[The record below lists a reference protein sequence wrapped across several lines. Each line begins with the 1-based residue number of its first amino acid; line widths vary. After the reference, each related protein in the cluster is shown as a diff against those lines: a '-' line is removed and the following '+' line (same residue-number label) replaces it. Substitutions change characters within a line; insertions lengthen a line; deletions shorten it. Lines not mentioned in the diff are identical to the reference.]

1 MQSLKNSLNDLRNNV
16 TQSDTN
22 SFLSNTDIKPISS
35 LTQKPSTRSSIIS
48 NPVQTLSSFSDKVS
62 SAVKK
67 PVDSVLKSK
76 TLESMPSTDGS
87 SIFSNIKFF
96 VFILAV
102 ILLLAF
108 LGFNIFQYLA
118 EGTDFTA
125 NLIAPFTKVFAYL
138 TGDTIKTTTEQSEI
152 GTNEITETAAK
163 TTKNI
168 VSNASKGIVGGVDKL
183 KSSLKKDKKT
193 IVETENNNFL
203 IDKQNE
209 EQPEPIRTSSLEQGY
224 CYIGKV
230 NDTRYCAKVDARSK
244 CMSGDIYPS
253 IDICINPNLRN

>member
-16 TQSDTN
+16 TQSD
-22 SFLSNTDIKPISS
+22 SNNDSSVKPISS
-35 LTQKPSTRSSIIS
+35 LTEQPSTRSSIIS
-48 NPVQTLSSFSDKVS
+48 NPVQTLSSFKDNVS

-76 TLESMPSTDGS
+76 TLESMPSADS
-87 SIFSNIKFF
+87 SSMFSNMKIFIF
-96 VFILAV
+96 VLLA

-108 LGFNIFQYLA
+108 LGFNIFKYLA

-125 NLIAPFTKVFAYL
+125 DLIAPFTRAFAYL
-138 TGDTIKTTTEQSEI
+138 TGDTIKTTTEQTET
-152 GTNEITETAAK
+152 GTNEITDTASK

-168 VSNASKGIVGGVDKL
+168 VSNTSKGIVGGVDKL
-183 KSSLKKDKKT
+183 KSSLKKEKKAV
-193 IVETENNNFL
+193 VETENNNSL

-209 EQPEPIRTSSLEQGY
+209 EEPEPIRTSSLEQGY

-253 IDICINPNLRN
+253 IDICINPNLRA

>member
-16 TQSDTN
+16 TQSD
-22 SFLSNTDIKPISS
+22 SNIDSSVKPISS
-35 LTQKPSTRSSIIS
+35 LTQQPSTRRSLIS
-48 NPVQTLSSFSDKVS
+48 NPVQTLSSFKDTVS

-76 TLESMPSTDGS
+76 TLESMPSTDSGAS
-87 SIFSNIKFF
+87 MFSNMKIVLF
-96 VFILAV
+96 VLLA

-108 LGFNIFQYLA
+108 LGFNIFKYLA

-125 NLIAPFTKVFAYL
+125 DLIAPFTRAFAYL
-138 TGDTIKTTTEQSEI
+138 TGDTIKTTTEQTEK
-152 GTNEITETAAK
+152 GTTEITDTATK

-168 VSNASKGIVGGVDKL
+168 VSNTSKGIVGGVDKL
-183 KSSLKKDKKT
+183 KSSLKKDKKAV
-193 IVETENNNFL
+193 VETENNNSL
-203 IDKQNE
+203 IEKQNE
-209 EQPEPIRTSSLEQGY
+209 EEPEPIRTSSLEQGY

-253 IDICINPNLRN
+253 MDICINPNLRA